1 MSSRL
6 RDVEEMLQ
14 YAAETD
20 PFRVANS
27 NAGNRRRVTAE
38 EARAQLN
45 SKEKV
50 QLWVSSEDDAR
61 KNNRRGSA
69 DRSECKSD
77 TPRGGRGSSGGA
89 VSTSKRYHARM
100 DAGMLSDEDDSDQYG
115 SYTQSCSSEESAGR
129 G

>member
-1 MSSRL
+1 
-6 RDVEEMLQ
+6 MLQ

-27 NAGNRRRVTAE
+27 NCGARRRVTAE
-38 EARAQLN
+38 EAHAQLH

-50 QLWVSSEDDAR
+50 QLWVSSEDDA
-61 KNNRRGSA
+61 KNNNRRGSVG
-69 DRSECKSD
+69 RSECKSD
-77 TPRGGRGSSGGA
+77 SPSASGRRGSGSGGA
-89 VSTSKRYHARM
+89 VSSNKRYHARM
-100 DAGMLSDEDDSDQYG
+100 DAGMLSDDDDSDQYG